1 MQQPKRVVIIGA
13 GPAGLTAAYLL
24 AKKGIRPVL
33 LEADEEYVGGISRTV
48 RYKGYHFDVGGHR
61 FFSKSKEV
69 NDLWTEL
76 LPDDL
81 LTRPRKS
88 RIYYSGKFFDYP
100 LKPVKALMTLGFFES
115 FRCGL
120 SFLKAKLFPTRNPKS
135 FEEWV
140 VNQFGYRLYTIFFK
154 DYTEKVWGISCREL
168 TADWAAQRI
177 KGMSLW
183 SAIVSVLTP
192 PKKVITSLI
201 DEFRYP
207 RRGPGMLWEAA
218 AEKTKALGGTIRM
231 GREVTGLERTDSG
244 WLVRHRDAAGNEEVE
259 EADHVVSSAP
269 LRDVVLNMTPAPPQE
284 VRDAAALLRF
294 RDYFTVAL
302 ISKDDKRFDDNWIY
316 IQEGSVTMGRIQ
328 NYKAWSPEMVPDG
341 ATACLGLEYFCFDTD
356 PVWSEPDEALIEM
369 GKRELESLGLGRAED
384 VLDATVVRQRK
395 TYPIYDEDF
404 SASIDT
410 IKAWMGTATP
420 GLHPVGRNGQH
431 RYNNQDHSMMTAMLA
446 VENIVASEPRYD
458 LWAVNQDAEYHEAQA
473 ETVS

>member
-1 MQQPKRVVIIGA
+1 MQQPHRVVIIGA

-24 AKKGIRPVL
+24 AKKGICPVL

-88 RIYYSGKFFDYP
+88 RIYYSGNFFDYP
-100 LKPVKALMTLGFFES
+100 LKPVKALMTLGVFES

-120 SFLKAKLFPTRNPKS
+120 SFLKAKLFPTRNPMS

-140 VNQFGYRLYTIFFK
+140 VNQFGYRLYSIFFK

-183 SAIVSVLTP
+183 SAIVSVLSP

-231 GREVTGLERTDSG
+231 GREVTGLERTDTG
-244 WLVRHRDAAGNEEVE
+244 WRVRHRDAAGNEEVD

-269 LRDVVLNMTPAPPQE
+269 LRDVLLNMTPAPPQE
-284 VRDAAALLRF
+284 VRDAAAKLRF

-316 IQEGSVTMGRIQ
+316 IQEGSVKMGRIQ
-328 NYKAWSPEMVPDG
+328 NYKAWSPEMVPDS
-341 ATACLGLEYFCFDTD
+341 ATACLGLEYFCFETD
-356 PVWSEPDEALIEM
+356 PIWSEPDEVLIEM

-404 SASIDT
+404 STSIDT
-410 IKAWMGTATP
+410 IKAWMGTTTP

-446 VENIVASEPRYD
+446 VENIVAGQPRYD
-458 LWAVNQDAEYHEAQA
+458 LWQVNQDAEYHEERA
-473 ETVS
+473 ETES